1 MRLSWNE
8 IRARAATFAAE
19 WHDAAYEK
27 GETQSFYNEF
37 FDIFGIRRRRVA
49 SFEEPVKLLGGKRG
63 FLDLFWKGTL
73 LVEHKSAGRSL
84 VPAKTQALDYFPGLK
99 EDDLPRFLLLSDF
112 QTFELYDLDEAT
124 ETRFRLADLPKHVE
138 AFGFIMGVQARTFR
152 DQDPVNLRA
161 SALMQKLH
169 DDLKASGFDGHALEL
184 FLVRLL
190 FCLFADDTGIFPE
203 RGMFQAFLTDRTRPD
218 GSDAGPL
225 IGRLF
230 EVLNQPET
238 RRQTTLDA
246 DLALFPYINGDL
258 FAERLPLPDFN
269 AGMRSTLL
277 DASAFNWDA
286 ISPAI
291 FGALFQ
297 GVMTPQERRAKGAH
311 YTTEKN
317 ILKLIEPL
325 FLDDLR
331 AEFARLKSRRGAGRE
346 AGLRAFHDHLASL
359 TFFDPACGCGNFL
372 IIAYRELRALEI
384 DLLLEIHRDRLAD
397 IKGGLATFNV
407 ATFVKLDVDQFYGI
421 ELEEF
426 PARIAEVAL
435 WMMDHIMNN
444 RLTLSFG
451 EAFARIPLRKSPHI
465 LNADALETDWAEFL
479 PPSRCAYLFGNPPFL
494 GAKVQTDVQRAQ
506 VRRIAA
512 LGGSGGTLDY
522 VTAWFLK
529 AGAYVADQQTRIA
542 FVATNS
548 ITQGEQV
555 GQLWP
560 LLFDRY
566 RLEIAF
572 AHRTFAWGSDAK
584 GVAHV
589 HVVIIGLTP
598 RAIEPPQK
606 RLFSYADI
614 KGEPSESR
622 YAALSS
628 YLLDASGLTDR
639 HLVIHESAQPLCP
652 TPKLVIG
659 SKPID
664 QGHYIFDRSELSAFL
679 KAEPDATSLMHPFV
693 GSEEYLNGGERWILA
708 LQSADPDGLKRMHRV
723 MERVQ
728 AVRKFREKSE
738 SAPTRELAKTPTLYH
753 VNIIPNRPFLVIP
766 EVSSERRE
774 YLPIGWLEPPVIPS
788 SLVRVMLDATLW
800 HFGILT
806 SSIHMAWLRHI
817 GGRLKSDYRYS
828 IGLVYN
834 TFPWPDADAK
844 QRQRIETL
852 AQAVLDARAQ
862 FPDATL
868 AALYDPD
875 LMKPILRRAHT
886 ALDAAV
892 DRLYRPTPFTSE
904 RERAEHLFTLYERL
918 TAPILRAMQPKS
930 KSPRHRPKR

>member
-8 IRARAATFAAE
+8 IRGRASRFADE
-19 WHDAAYEK
+19 WRDAAYEK

-49 SFEEPVKLLGGKRG
+49 SFEEPVRLLGGKRG

-73 LVEHKSAGRSL
+73 LVEQKSAGRDL
-84 VPAKTQALDYFPGLK
+84 RPAKSQALAYFPGLK
-99 EDDLPRFLLLSDF
+99 DDDLPRYLLLSDF
-112 QTFELYDLDEAT
+112 QSFELYDLDEDT
-124 ETRFRLADLPKHVE
+124 ERRFCLVDLPKHVE

-161 SALMQKLH
+161 SALMQRLH
-169 DDLKASGFDGHALEL
+169 DDLKASGFEGHALEL
-184 FLVRLL
+184 LLVRLL

-218 GSDAGPL
+218 GSDVGPL
-225 IGRLF
+225 VGKLF
-230 EVLNQPET
+230 EVLNQPDN
-238 RRQTTLDA
+238 RRQKTLDA
-246 DLALFPYINGDL
+246 DLAVFPYVNGDL
-258 FAERLPLPDFN
+258 FAERLPLPDFD

-277 DASAFNWDA
+277 EASAFNWDA

-297 GVMTPQERRAKGAH
+297 GVMTPKERRAKGAH

-317 ILKLIEPL
+317 ILKVIEPL

-331 AEFARLKSRRGAGRE
+331 AEFGRLKIRRGASRE
-346 AGLRAFHDHLASL
+346 SALRAFHDRLAGL

-397 IKGGLATFNV
+397 IKGSFATFNV

-444 RLTLSFG
+444 RLSLAFG
-451 EAFARIPLRKSPHI
+451 EAYARIPLRKAPHI
-465 LNADALETDWAEFL
+465 HNVDALEADWSAVLPAEQ
-479 PPSRCAYLFGNPPFL
+479 CGYVFGNPPFL
-494 GAKVQTDVQRAQ
+494 GAKVQTEAQRAQ

-522 VTAWFLK
+522 VAAWFLK
-529 AGAYVADQQTRIA
+529 AGAYVGDRPIRIG
-542 FVATNS
+542 FVSTNS

-560 LLFDRY
+560 ILFGRY
-566 RLEIAF
+566 RLEVAF

-598 RAIEPPQK
+598 RGIEPSEK
-606 RLFSYADI
+606 RLFSYTDI
-614 KGEPSESR
+614 KGEPSETRHAS
-622 YAALSS
+622 LSP
-628 YLLDASGLTDR
+628 YLLDASSLADR
-639 HLVIHESAQPLCP
+639 QLVIHETAQPLCAI
-652 TPKLVIG
+652 PKLVIG

-664 QGHYIFDRSELSAFL
+664 EGNYIFEEPERSAFL
-679 KAEPDATSLMHPFV
+679 RAEPGAASLMHPFI
-693 GSEEYLNGGERWILA
+693 GSEEYLNGGARWILA
-708 LQSADPDGLKRMHRV
+708 LQNADPDTLRKLPRIMD
-723 MERVQ
+723 RVQ
-728 AVRKFREKSE
+728 AVRKYREKSK
-738 SAPTRELAKTPTLYH
+738 SAPTRALAKTPTLYH
-753 VNIIPNRPFLVIP
+753 VNVIPDRPFLVIP

-788 SLVRVMLDATLW
+788 SLVRVLLDASLW

-806 SSIHMAWLRHI
+806 SSMHMAWLRHV
-817 GGRLKSDYRYS
+817 GGRLESRYRYS

-834 TFPWPDADAK
+834 TFPWPDADEK
-844 QRQRIETL
+844 QRHRVEKL
-852 AQAVLDARAQ
+852 AQVVLDARAQ
-862 FPDATL
+862 YPEATL

-875 LMKPILRRAHT
+875 LMKPLLRRAHAT
-886 ALDAAV
+886 LDAAV
-892 DRLYRPTPFTSE
+892 DRLYRPTPFASE

-918 TAPILRAMQPKS
+918 TAPALAAMQQPDKRRRT
-930 KSPRHRPKR
+930 PR